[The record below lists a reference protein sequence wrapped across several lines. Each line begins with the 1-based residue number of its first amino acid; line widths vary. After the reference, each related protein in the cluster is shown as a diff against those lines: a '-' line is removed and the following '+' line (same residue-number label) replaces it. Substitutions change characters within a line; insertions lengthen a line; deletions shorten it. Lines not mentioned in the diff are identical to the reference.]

1 MVLGPSGYFELPL
14 AAIEETTMLNSDI
27 ELTLEQEAIVRAA
40 QFEVDKL
47 ELEELRL
54 CLKQAIRNDLIQSN
68 IIHQLAHSQAA
79 RKSRPR
85 LVRALS

>member
-1 MVLGPSGYFELPL
+1 MITP
-14 AAIEETTMLNSDI
+14 AM

-47 ELEELRL
+47 DLEELRL

-68 IIHQLAHSQAA
+68 IIHQLAQSRTA